1 MNGRRVV
8 LAEPEE
14 FIKHV
19 TQEVESRQSVKMRI
33 KGQWAT
39 EDKMRDVL
47 KLKEWDKYESKLAFW
62 FEEDVEAEW
71 ETSKTQTRREQTEFG
86 VETTAGDALGE
97 EPSNP
102 TFEMADIRG
111 ATAGWGG
118 SSSNGGGGPP
128 PQELKAKYDAIPE
141 DQRTNTH
148 NAFIEKLRVSG
159 ESMELKQNKINDI
172 YSSGAVE
179 GYSEEQER
187 QLMVC
192 YKEAMKLPMPQV
204 FFTRGAS
211 AARLRRFAHSAI
223 LEANDQGS
231 NHISAAIRKAGR
243 MTVENLKNSE
253 RDLHRLFEEEQLSI
267 PVKLSIFRVG
277 LLQVH
282 HIKLKTWFEFL
293 LHDYPQVVLG
303 GFEKDDPR
311 SKLLLEAFWSTFRIA
326 HSDHWVY
333 DYHSDSLNKCVPYY
347 LHLDEG
353 TGLRKRAVL
362 IYNMQPLFGAETK
375 NNFEELFSSTSD
387 RSDLEMQR
395 VMLKSQAHNQRGS
408 PFMSRFLLT
417 ILPKR
422 WYTKGFARVY
432 DDILNLLASESRSL
446 SEDGAADFFPICL
459 GIKGD
464 APALAKAAHANRSF
478 MSLS

>member
-1 MNGRRVV
+1 
-8 LAEPEE
+8 
-14 FIKHV
+14 
-19 TQEVESRQSVKMRI
+19 
-33 KGQWAT
+33 
-39 EDKMRDVL
+39 
-47 KLKEWDKYESKLAFW
+47 
-62 FEEDVEAEW
+62 
-71 ETSKTQTRREQTEFG
+71 
-86 VETTAGDALGE
+86 
-97 EPSNP
+97 
-102 TFEMADIRG
+102 
-111 ATAGWGG
+111 
-118 SSSNGGGGPP
+118 
-128 PQELKAKYDAIPE
+128 
-141 DQRTNTH
+141 
-148 NAFIEKLRVSG
+148 
-159 ESMELKQNKINDI
+159 
-172 YSSGAVE
+172 
-179 GYSEEQER
+179 
-187 QLMVC
+187 
-192 YKEAMKLPMPQV
+192 
-204 FFTRGAS
+204 
-211 AARLRRFAHSAI
+211 
-223 LEANDQGS
+223 
-231 NHISAAIRKAGR
+231 

-362 IYNMQPLFGAETK
+362 IYNMQPVFGAETK

-432 DDILNLLASESRSL
+432 DDINLLASESRSL
-446 SEDGAADFFPICL
+446 SEDGAADFFPSAWGL
-459 GIKGD
+459 RAMHLLLQKPLMQTG
-464 APALAKAAHANRSF
+464 PL
-478 MSLS
+478 